1 MMTKLLFVLTSDQ
14 REPGNTSIAS
24 RAAAHKVSLLPRPG
38 RPVRRLR
45 WRSAKGDNEGPAD
58 RAAGGH
64 GEGGEMPTAL
74 ISINVTEAQLAGLR
88 AAVPGVEIIGR
99 PGGIAL
105 RPPGAPDLMEP
116 TCPTFHPD
124 LDLPALLAPIDAI
137 VAYALTPD
145 LRALAPRLRW
155 VQVFHAGVDGVWQP
169 FLDAPDITVTT
180 LSGIHP
186 IPMAEFV
193 LSMMLYFA
201 KRLDTFRAQQARH
214 EWTKHVVSEMHGA
227 TVAIVGYGTIGQGV
241 ARACQ
246 ALGMRVIGV
255 RRTPGGA
262 PPPELVALHGPGEL
276 ATAVA
281 GADYVVSILPST
293 PETAAFW
300 NATTLG
306 YLRRGATFI
315 NVGRGRTVD
324 EAALLVALEAG
335 HLGAAGLDVTA
346 TEPLPADSPLWE
358 APNTLIVPHSG
369 SETVRYT
376 DRGLEIVADNL
387 RRFAA
392 GQPLRNV
399 ADKHLRY

>member
-1 MMTKLLFVLTSDQ
+1 
-14 REPGNTSIAS
+14 
-24 RAAAHKVSLLPRPG
+24 
-38 RPVRRLR
+38 
-45 WRSAKGDNEGPAD
+45 
-58 RAAGGH
+58 
-64 GEGGEMPTAL
+64 MPTAL
-74 ISINVTEAQLAGLR
+74 VSINVTEAQLAGLR

-99 PGGIAL
+99 SGGIAL
-105 RPPGAPDLMEP
+105 RPPTPPDLMEP

-124 LDLPALLAPIDAI
+124 LDLPALLAPVDAI

-169 FLDAPDITVTT
+169 FLEEDDITVTN

-201 KRLDTFRAQQARH
+201 KRLDAFRAQQARH
-214 EWTKHVVSEMHGA
+214 EWTKIVVSELYDA

-255 RRTPGGA
+255 RRSPTSGA
-262 PPPELVALHGPGEL
+262 PLPPELVALHGPDEL

-293 PETAAFW
+293 PETYQFW
-300 NATTLG
+300 NATTFG
-306 YLRRGATFI
+306 HLRRGATFI

-324 EAALLVALEAG
+324 ETALLAALETG
-335 HLGAAGLDVTA
+335 HLGAAGLDVTVA
-346 TEPLPADSPLWE
+346 EPLPADSPLWE
-358 APNTLIVPHSG
+358 APNVLLIPHSG

-399 ADKHLRY
+399 ADKYLRY